1 MMILATAK
9 EKDKEMRIGSI
20 YIPSIG
26 GFCVFKKSY
35 VNPMQILH
43 VGVVP
48 VAHSIYRNFE
58 LVGHENAIY
67 ISAFFSYL
75 FQFVVVL
82 FCNNFHIVFC
92 GIM

>member
-1 MMILATAK
+1 MYCNMMILATAK

-35 VNPMQILH
+35 VNPMQTLH

-58 LVGHENAIY
+58 LVGHQLPPLTLTSFAKKWG
-67 ISAFFSYL
+67 L
-75 FQFVVVL
+75 VTVR
-82 FCNNFHIVFC
+82 
-92 GIM
+92 